1 MRRGTCFS
9 NPTFPDW
16 TEGSMHVLVLR
27 QVVFVIEFKVGSRG
41 SNAQDLDQV
50 IDYAL
55 ALKHFSLGE

>member
-1 MRRGTCFS
+1 
-9 NPTFPDW
+9 
-16 TEGSMHVLVLR
+16 MHVLVLR